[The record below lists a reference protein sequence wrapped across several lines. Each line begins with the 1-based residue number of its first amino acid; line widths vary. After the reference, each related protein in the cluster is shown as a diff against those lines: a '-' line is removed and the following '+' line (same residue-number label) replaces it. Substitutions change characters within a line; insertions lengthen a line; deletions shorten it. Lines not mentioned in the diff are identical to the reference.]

1 MSAGTG
7 FAKSQSTPCAHVF
20 PDGHARAGARCG
32 SRILAFGTEFCSVH
46 APDRD
51 HRSALKAG
59 HIESELKKVS
69 ARQRRKPPV
78 RFFREG
84 WDSRPFRPVKD
95 CARAFNVDVTT
106 VYRWY
111 AWVQHRDLEAELS
124 EDWEPPPRPFPE
136 GLWELS
142 ESDLSALT
150 EDFVWFRD
158 EYFRTER
165 GEPWKTPAF
174 QRRWLDRILY
184 ALVTGGRLVIL
195 SPPRHGKTELLIAFC
210 AWLIC
215 RFPNIRIIWVG
226 GNEELAKQSLEK
238 VMDELENNDELIR
251 DFCPPGGGF
260 KPDKFGGKWSSQ
272 RFTVD
277 TRTIT
282 GIKQPTMRAVGRGGR
297 LRSQDTDFIVNDDI
311 EDEKSTVQPMTREE
325 TRRWWT
331 TGPDSRKEEHS
342 ALFYIGSRAHPD
354 DLGGH
359 LLENEEYD
367 QVVEH
372 AHDPACTIPQS
383 PDHYDEHIECM
394 LFPDLRSYRW
404 LMQQKRSSETVG
416 GAAIFDMLYQNLP
429 SAEGFMPFT
438 AEIIDPCLSKTYR
451 IPQGVADLPKPL
463 HPAGFKS
470 EEVGAVNLVAGLD
483 PSFSGFQASFLWG
496 YQTRPELHMWMVDLE
511 NRPGGGIPNAY
522 KIIQEWYEK
531 FHCLHWVVE
540 ENLYH
545 GGIVENEDI
554 REFASKH
561 GIRLEAWNTYRNKFD
576 KRIGVT
582 AMPSLFVEKQVTLPY
597 GDPASIAKTDLYRKQ
612 LIYFDPNAPKNR
624 NRTGYKNDLV
634 MAGWFPMEVI
644 RRAQQEFIA
653 EMGVSMEGMP
663 FTPDSWDQAPW
674 DTDENMPAWAS

>member
-1 MSAGTG
+1 M
-7 FAKSQSTPCAHVF
+7 HV
-20 PDGHARAGARCG
+20 PG
-32 SRILAFGTEFCSVH
+32 
-46 APDRD
+46 RD
-51 HRSALKAG
+51 HRAALKAG
-59 HIESELKKVS
+59 LVEAELRKVS
-69 ARQRRKPPV
+69 ARQRRKPSV
-78 RFFREG
+78 GFFREG
-84 WDSRPFRPVKD
+84 WDARPFKPVKD

-124 EDWEPPPRPFPE
+124 EDWETPPRHFSE
-136 GLWELS
+136 SLWELTVG
-142 ESDLSALT
+142 DLPSLT
-150 EDFVWFRD
+150 EDFVWFRN

-165 GEPWKTPAF
+165 GEKWKTPPF
-174 QRRWLDRILY
+174 QLRWLERILH

-195 SPPRHGKTELLIAFC
+195 SPPRHGKTELLIALC
-210 AWLIC
+210 VWLIC

-226 GNEELAKQSLEK
+226 GNEELAKQAVEK
-238 VMDELENNDELIR
+238 VMDELENNEELVR
-251 DFCPPGGGF
+251 DFCPPGSGF

-272 RFTVD
+272 RFAVD
-277 TRTIT
+277 TRTQT
-282 GIKQPTMRAVGRGGR
+282 GIKQPTMKAVGRGGR

-342 ALFYIGSRAHPD
+342 ALFYVGSRAHPD

-359 LLENEEYD
+359 LLENPAYD

-372 AHDPACTIPQS
+372 AHDPACKIPEE
-383 PDHYDEHIECM
+383 PEHYGEHIDCM

-404 LMQQKRSSETVG
+404 LMDQKMSSQTVG
-416 GAAIFDMLYQNLP
+416 GQAIFDMLYQNLP

-438 AEIIDPCLSKTYR
+438 AEIVDPCLSKLHVVGS
-451 IPQGVADLPKPL
+451 IPKPIRTD
-463 HPAGFKS
+463 GES
-470 EEVGAVNLVAGLD
+470 DVGAVNLVAGLD
-483 PSFSGFQASFLWG
+483 PSFSGFQASFLWAF
-496 YQTRPELHMWMVDLE
+496 QVRPELHMWMVDLE

-522 KIIQEWYEK
+522 AIIREWYESY
-531 FHCLHWVVE
+531 HCSHWLIE

-545 GGIVENEDI
+545 GGIVENEQI
-554 REFASKH
+554 REYASRH

-582 AMPSLFVEKQVTLPY
+582 AMPPLFAQKQITLPY
-597 GDPASIAKTDLYRKQ
+597 GDPKSIVKTDLYRKQ

-634 MAGWFPMEVI
+634 MASWFPMEVI

-653 EMGVSMEGMP
+653 DMGVDMSGMP
-663 FTPDSWDQAPW
+663 FAPDGWNDVPW
-674 DTDENMPAWAS
+674 ADWNVPPWEKVG